1 MSQEDLFIFV
11 VGAFVTAMAFW
22 GLIVYGVM
30 AFRRWQEESE
40 REAIA
45 ESIAAGEPQTTK
57 EHIEEL
63 RAVQADS

>member
-11 VGAFVTAMAFW
+11 VGAVITAMAFW

-40 REAIA
+40 RDAIA
-45 ESIAAGEPQTTK
+45 VSIENGEPQTTR
-57 EHIEEL
+57 EYLEEL
-63 RAVQADS
+63 KAVG